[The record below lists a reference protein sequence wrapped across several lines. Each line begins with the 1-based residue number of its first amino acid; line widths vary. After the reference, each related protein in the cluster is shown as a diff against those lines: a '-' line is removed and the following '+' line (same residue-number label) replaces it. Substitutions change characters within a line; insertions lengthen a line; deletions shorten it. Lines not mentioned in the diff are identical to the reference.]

1 MNPIHE
7 LTSGLDEKKFSAS
20 RRHHAL
26 PNSCCSGFFHRVYS
40 WSDLLGRSR
49 SGKQHLDPY
58 RRTHDSPSNAGTLNP
73 THSAELQDGG
83 HPFQSTV
90 QSSKREM
97 EIL

>member
-1 MNPIHE
+1 M
-7 LTSGLDEKKFSAS
+7 
-20 RRHHAL
+20 
-26 PNSCCSGFFHRVYS
+26 
-40 WSDLLGRSR
+40 GRSR